1 MTPFFKRNRRRR
13 DESETVQ
20 VSPASAPLTSAADI
34 GGTEAFGGAPEP
46 DIAPAESS
54 PVEASPAESA
64 ASESRVPMAK
74 QLVEMAYQ
82 EWWTSLSETAT
93 ASARPLSAADP
104 TVIDLSSPHPTGGA
118 YLYAGIPTLLSS
130 LIREESSLRVAYDR
144 LNNLTH
150 HIREMSEN
158 YGYVPVTLAIGE
170 AWWSALSP
178 QDSGTA
184 EGTPESSTSVT
195 TTASVES
202 PATSADSVVTPAE
215 SVADSAAPSDVNK
228 ADNVSVDGAAIH
240 DKAQDVPATDNNS
253 DTDTPATGAG
263 QASGAEPVVVESPAE
278 ATSSRT
284 YSVTERRS
292 EPVLLRTVRLVA
304 SGENDALIT
313 LTAKCEVNPVVL
325 HALREAGVDSAEI
338 ARIIDMAGNPR
349 LEHKTLTRITDLGRY
364 YLRDFG
370 YEARVLLGSFI
381 HPGQALLTDLEA
393 MKPYIESSGV
403 MAALA
408 GDEAT
413 KRLSAAPLPPASMV
427 DRAPEAERG
436 AGDRDVAE
444 LATIE
449 AVASG
454 RSIVIDTS
462 PGSEKVGTL
471 AGIVADAAASGR
483 SVLYIPRGASA
494 GRQFIDHM
502 QGLGLDDLV
511 LDFSDMEEV
520 PMRLRTGLRL
530 RHDEPEDERVF
541 EIRKKLTQTRKE
553 LSDYVDALHRTE
565 PEWNESVYSLL
576 ERLAK
581 LTADEDGPASRIR
594 LNDSAL
600 RNLRGSYDAIEEQL
614 NELARL
620 GTFSP
625 EGGASAWTGSNIDT
639 TEAGEEALARATRIA
654 QETLPVVMAQSQRV
668 AGESRLA
675 RATTLDE
682 WIEQIR
688 MLNGIA
694 KTLDVFLAKVYERS
708 VSDLVAATATREWR
722 EAQGI
727 AMRGT
732 ERRRLTRQAREFVRP
747 GATVANIHDELIKV
761 EALRVTWRRYSAE
774 AGWPELPDGMPQI
787 KATAAEVYREAESLE
802 KSLAPGI
809 DLSAMRFEELLALV
823 KQLAAGTDVMAT
835 LPRRNALVGEL
846 KNKGLGPIIDDF
858 TKRAVTVDKV
868 HEELTLIYVNSVF
881 EQLVVRTPT
890 LANVGPADLTRMS
903 EQLRLLDKEHTATLV
918 GPVHRAVVRIMRE
931 TISRRRDETMDFDA
945 HLARYGSGGLRDAIA
960 NHSRLVQVARPVWTI
975 PSMMTAEFVPPMP
988 WVDLVI
994 MDEMEAVDL
1003 PSAIS
1008 LLMRGR
1014 QVVVMGDLRRAL
1026 EKSAISQL
1034 AQVLPVCELPTL
1046 RAPYD
1051 ELTTLTLR
1059 EQGYADVLPMIP
1071 RVTRTDCDG
1080 SGDGDSSGAVGNEV
1094 QLTPS
1099 ESGDSVAPLLAD
1111 LAERLESAGWMTAA
1125 HFGYDDGV
1133 RVPLAVGSPRLHGTW
1148 RVAVL
1153 LDDENYISEPS
1164 LRRRDRYWVDRL
1176 ESRGWA
1182 VFQTFSSSLFID
1194 PEGQAKEVI
1203 SILEK
1208 AEAVELG
1215 RAGAVSESAG
1225 SAGDEAGEN
1234 SSDVSPTGGTTGV
1247 EAVEVIEEPRPRGPR
1262 PHLTP
1267 GLPLA
1272 AYTDDQLDEV
1282 MAWIISDGL
1291 SRSEDELVQ
1300 CLREELDL
1308 HRRGVQVDAVLHNV
1322 VRRSG
1327 TPNVSPHQDDEGKGT
1342 PPISLLGILENTDEA
1357 PAPVED
1363 VVAKVSEDE
1372 VAEPAETPRVEDG
1385 TEK

>member
-34 GGTEAFGGAPEP
+34 GSTETLDGAPEP
-46 DIAPAESS
+46 ENA
-54 PVEASPAESA
+54 PVEPSPAETSPA
-64 ASESRVPMAK
+64 TSVASESRAPTAK
-74 QLVEMAYQ
+74 QLVETAYTQ
-82 EWWTSLSETAT
+82 WWTALSETAT
-93 ASARPLSAADP
+93 KSARTLSANDP

-118 YLYAGIPTLLSS
+118 HLYSGVPTLLSS
-130 LIREESSLRVAYDR
+130 LVREESALRVARGR

-150 HIREMSEN
+150 QIRHLSES

-170 AWWSALSP
+170 VWWSVRSHP
-178 QDSGTA
+178 DSDTA
-184 EGTPESSTSVT
+184 DETSGSSEAVLT
-195 TTASVES
+195 TTASGES
-202 PATSADSVVTPAE
+202 PETSVSPPPDNGAE
-215 SVADSAAPSDVNK
+215 TEAPTTEAAP
-228 ADNVSVDGAAIH
+228 
-240 DKAQDVPATDNNS
+240 
-253 DTDTPATGAG
+253 
-263 QASGAEPVVVESPAE
+263 ASGEESVVVESSDE
-278 ATSSRT
+278 ATSEHPEA
-284 YSVTERRS
+284 VTETRF
-292 EPVLLRTVRLVA
+292 EPVLLRTVRLAEV
-304 SGENDALIT
+304 GEGDAVIT

-325 HALREAGVDSAEI
+325 HALREAGADSAEI
-338 ARIIDMAGNPR
+338 ARVIDMAGNPR
-349 LEHKTLTRITDLGRY
+349 LERKVITQINDLGRY
-364 YLRDFG
+364 YLQDFG

-381 HPGQALLTDLEA
+381 HPGQALLADLEA
-393 MKPYIESSGV
+393 MKPYITSSGV

-436 AGDRDVAE
+436 AGDRDVSE

-449 AVASG
+449 AVAAG
-454 RSIVIDTS
+454 RSIAIDT
-462 PGSEKVGTL
+462 PAGSEKAGTL

-483 SVLYIPRGASA
+483 SVLYVPRGASA
-494 GRQFIDHM
+494 GRNFIDQM
-502 QGLGLDDLV
+502 RDLGLDDLV
-511 LDFSDMEEV
+511 LDFSDLEEV

-553 LSDYVDALHRTE
+553 LSGYVDALHRTE
-565 PEWNESVYSLL
+565 PEWDESVYSLL

-594 LNDSAL
+594 LSDSAL
-600 RNLRGSYDAIEEQL
+600 RNLRGSYDEIEEQL

-620 GTFSP
+620 GTFTP
-625 EGGASAWTGSNIDT
+625 EGGVSAWTGSNIDT
-639 TEAGEEALARATRIA
+639 TEAAEEALARATRIA

-668 AGESRLA
+668 AGESQLA

-694 KTLDVFLAKVYERS
+694 KTLDIFLAKVYERS

-732 ERRRLTRQAREFVRP
+732 ERRRLARQARDFVRP
-747 GATVANIHDELIKV
+747 GATMANIHDELIRV
-761 EALRVTWRRYSAE
+761 EALRVLWRRYSAE
-774 AGWPELPDGMPQI
+774 AGWPELPDGMAQI
-787 KATAAEVYREAESLE
+787 KVTAAEVYRETESLE
-802 KSLAPGI
+802 KSLAPGT
-809 DLSAMRFEELLALV
+809 DLSGMRFEDLLALA
-823 KQLAAGTDVMAT
+823 KQLAAGADVMAT
-835 LPRRNALVGEL
+835 LPRCNALVGAL
-846 KNKGLGPIIDDF
+846 KNKGLDPIVDDF
-858 TKRAVTVDKV
+858 TKRAVTADEV
-868 HEELTLIYVNSVF
+868 HAELTLIYVNSVF
-881 EQLVVRTPT
+881 EQLVVRTPK
-890 LANVGPADLTRMS
+890 LANVGPADLKRMS

-918 GPVHRAVVRIMRE
+918 GPVHRAVVRGMRE
-931 TISRRRDETMDFDA
+931 TISRRRDETMEFDA

-975 PSMMTAEFVPPMP
+975 PSMMAAEFVPPMP

-994 MDEMEAVDL
+994 MDETDEVDL

-1008 LLMRGR
+1008 ILMRGR
-1014 QVVVMGDLRRAL
+1014 QVVAMGDLRRAP
-1026 EKSAISQL
+1026 EKSAIAQL
-1034 AQVLPVCELPTL
+1034 AQVLPVCELPML
-1046 RAPYD
+1046 RATCD
-1051 ELTTLTLR
+1051 ELATQTLR
-1059 EQGYADVLPMIP
+1059 EQGYADILPMIP
-1071 RVTRTDCDG
+1071 AVTLTDRGG
-1080 SGDGDSSGAVGNEV
+1080 SGDGGAVGEGAV
-1094 QLTPS
+1094 GEGALLTPS
-1099 ESGDSVAPLLAD
+1099 DSGDSVAPLLAD
-1111 LAERLESAGWMTAA
+1111 LAKRLESAGWTTAA

-1133 RVPLAVGSPRLHGTW
+1133 RIPLAVGSPRLRGTW

-1153 LDDENYISEPS
+1153 LDDESYISEPS

-1176 ESRGWA
+1176 ENRGWS
-1182 VFQTFSSSLFID
+1182 VFRTFSSSLFID

-1208 AEAVELG
+1208 AEAAELG
-1215 RAGAVSESAG
+1215 TVEVLSESAEG
-1225 SAGDEAGEN
+1225 AADDTGEAGAHGEPG
-1234 SSDVSPTGGTTGV
+1234 SDGLPTGGTADV
-1247 EAVEVIEEPRPRGPR
+1247 EAHEVVREPRHRGPR

-1282 MAWIISDGL
+1282 MEWIVSDGL
-1291 SRSEDELVQ
+1291 ARTEDELVQ

-1322 VRRSG
+1322 IRRSG
-1327 TPNVSPHQDDEGKGT
+1327 TLRVSTEQTGGGT
-1342 PPISLLGILENTDEA
+1342 GSPATSLLEALENADADANADAVTVAVAA
-1357 PAPVED
+1357 PAEIPD
-1363 VVAKVSEDE
+1363 
-1372 VAEPAETPRVEDG
+1372 VEDG